1 MSNILERHLEENI
14 EPNTS
19 KQDYIDQA
27 IQIFQDMKEED
38 IHQEPMDF
46 KNGNKY
52 CLNGLFSVMTG
63 YRRGYRCDKSFVDD
77 VTEKIGME
85 EHFHLS
91 AIHQNYCCH
100 RDFERMRTEAIEY
113 MRSLK

>member
-14 EPNTS
+14 EPSTN

-38 IHQEPMDF
+38 ITMNNVF
-46 KNGNKY
+46 KSGNKY
-52 CLNGLFSVMTG
+52 CLNGLFCMMTG
-63 YRRGYRCDKSFVDD
+63 FRGCCGFGDD
-77 VTEKIGME
+77 AERKIGQYGESMLTF
-85 EHFHLS
+85 FHQRY
-91 AIHQNYCCH
+91 IRGQI
-100 RDFERMRTEAIEY
+100 DFETMRTKAIEH